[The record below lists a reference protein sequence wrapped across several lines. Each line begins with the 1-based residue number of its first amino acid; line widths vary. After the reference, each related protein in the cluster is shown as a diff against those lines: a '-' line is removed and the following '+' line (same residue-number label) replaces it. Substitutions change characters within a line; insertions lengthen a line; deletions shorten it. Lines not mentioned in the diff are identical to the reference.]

1 MSFRRLFCS
10 LRTSALGCVFVAA
23 CGVRASDDLPLPSW
37 SEEEIRAQIN
47 GNLPPLLGGA
57 LLPDGMIA
65 EDSVPRVLLRPPS
78 IGDPAQASPSAP
90 EDVSLFLPDAL
101 LGAGKNEHHDPQ
113 LPTPASALRDL
124 DGEFFEACVEA
135 PVDTRLLDPAS
146 LVSETQR
153 EDITRFLE
161 FHARDARIDAYV
173 LVIDRDQ
180 RLAEGV
186 DLSRVASGA
195 LVGKK
200 ACLAVYPL
208 GEPWRVRLFMSSE
221 VHDTVAPG
229 YLAGLLEDCSR
240 DAMQAGDSLE
250 QLHRFTVRLSIRLFW
265 LEKVLPKEGGVS
277 ARPQAQK
284 TATNPLPEI
293 LPAERVTAAVAEASR
308 SWLQRVHPAWWGALT
323 GLVIAVPAGMAWRAR
338 RKQFLRT
345 HVWRLPEREVPSRLG
360 GAFSGGAGVSVQ
372 FRG

>member
-1 MSFRRLFCS
+1 MRISSSVRH
-10 LRTSALGCVFVAA
+10 LRQAAFGCLIVAA
-23 CGVRASDDLPLPSW
+23 CDLRGSDDLPLPSW
-37 SEEEIRAQIN
+37 SEEEIRSQLN
-47 GNLPPLLGGA
+47 GNAPPLLGGA

-78 IGDPAQASPSAP
+78 LSEAVQAPAPSSG
-90 EDVSLFLPDAL
+90 DVSLFLPEAL
-101 LGAGKNEHHDPQ
+101 LGAGKNEQHNPPQ
-113 LPTPASALRDL
+113 PTPESALRDL

-161 FHARDARIDAYV
+161 FHARDAKIDAYV

-180 RLAEGV
+180 RLADGV

-195 LVGKK
+195 LVGKN

-221 VHDTVAPG
+221 VHDMVAPG

-265 LEKVLPKEGGVS
+265 LEKVLPAEKAASSKPLV
-277 ARPQAQK
+277 QK
-284 TATNPLPEI
+284 AASNPLPEI
-293 LPAERVTAAVAEASR
+293 LPAERAAPVAAVGS
-308 SWLQRVHPAWWGALT
+308 SWFRRVHSAWWCALI
-323 GLVIAVPAGMAWRAR
+323 GLVLAVPAGIVWRAR

-360 GAFSGGAGVSVQ
+360 GTFSGGAGVSMQ
-372 FRG
+372 FR